1 MGCGEVLALAAWVV
15 VELIEGTTPSPFCFS
30 TRLVVVVIAAELVV
44 FAEASVEV
52 EVELTELCRAR
63 FAGFG
68 LVAR

>member
-1 MGCGEVLALAAWVV
+1 MVLAAWVV

-30 TRLVVVVIAAELVV
+30 IKLVVVVIAAELVV
-44 FAEASVEV
+44 LAEASVEV
-52 EVELTELCRAR
+52 ELTELWRAR

>member
-1 MGCGEVLALAAWVV
+1 M
-15 VELIEGTTPSPFCFS
+15 
-30 TRLVVVVIAAELVV
+30 VVIAAELVV

>member
-1 MGCGEVLALAAWVV
+1 MVLAAWVV

-30 TRLVVVVIAAELVV
+30 TKLVVVVIAAELVV
-44 FAEASVEV
+44 LAEASV